1 MASKLFC
8 VNYYNLQCWFINEYF
23 LTETLLAGGVAVALK
38 QAMSQDFVVYQKQ
51 VLKNAKV
58 SEYDWKQYDEI

>member
-1 MASKLFC
+1 
-8 VNYYNLQCWFINEYF
+8 

-58 SEYDWKQYDEI
+58 SDYDRKQYDEI